1 MRSALDSLTVAA
13 PDWLVTHIQADWF
26 DRYSRRVENYRLPKL
41 DKEREALASTMGGD
55 GLALLEAIYAP
66 NTVRLSPKPGKLTVV
81 PGAHTCRNAT

>member
-55 GLALLEAIYAP
+55 GKRVIRGNLRTSYTLIGYA
-66 NTVRLSPKPGKLTVV
+66 K
-81 PGAHTCRNAT
+81 